1 MKVILAETA
10 GFCYGVERAVNLA
23 RETAKARGGAMLG
36 SIVHNAGVVREIE
49 DLGMRLITSPD
60 QAKAGE
66 TVLIRAHGESR
77 ATLDALRE
85 RGAEVVSAVCPHVE
99 RIRKLAQEAE
109 HEGRRVIL
117 LCPNHSTDLDPVLI
131 GLCLPLDYHL
141 HFMAKAE
148 LFDNRALAWL
158 IRTLGAFPVQ
168 RDGKDIQS
176 IKTAMQVLHKGEN
189 LLIFPEGTTIRGGVG
204 YHDGL
209 PAHAHAGIAMIGVRT
224 GATLVP
230 VFCDGQKKPF
240 HKTRIIFGEPYV
252 PEVTG
257 RRGTSEELQ
266 AIADE
271 MLRQAYALGG
281 QQVGG
286 APL

>member
-1 MKVILAETA
+1 MRILYTIAWVLGRVLLWLYRVEVR
-10 GFCYGVERAVNLA
+10 GVEELPKNSVL
-23 RETAKARGGAMLG
+23 LG
-36 SIVHNAGVVREIE
+36 
-49 DLGMRLITSPD
+49 
-60 QAKAGE
+60 
-66 TVLIRAHGESR
+66 
-77 ATLDALRE
+77 
-85 RGAEVVSAVCPHVE
+85 
-99 RIRKLAQEAE
+99 
-109 HEGRRVIL
+109 
-117 LCPNHSTDLDPVLI
+117 PNHASDIDPVLI
-131 GLCLPLDYHL
+131 ALCLPLNYHM

-148 LFDNRALAWL
+148 LFENPVTGRLLRA
-158 IRTLGAFPVQ
+158 LGAFPVQ

-176 IKTAMQVLHKGEN
+176 VKTAMQVLHKGEN
-189 LLIFPEGTTIRGGVG
+189 LLIFPEGTTIHGGIG

-224 GATLVP
+224 GASLVP
-230 VFCDGQKKPF
+230 VFCDGEKKLF
-240 HKTRIIFGEPYV
+240 RKTRIYFGEPLV

-271 MLRQAYALGG
+271 LLRRAYALGG

>member
-1 MKVILAETA
+1 MKMIFFAIIWLIGKILLLLYRVDVKGLEH
-10 GFCYGVERAVNLA
+10 LP
-23 RETAKARGGAMLG
+23 KSGA
-36 SIVHNAGVVREIE
+36 
-49 DLGMRLITSPD
+49 
-60 QAKAGE
+60 
-66 TVLIRAHGESR
+66 
-77 ATLDALRE
+77 
-85 RGAEVVSAVCPHVE
+85 
-99 RIRKLAQEAE
+99 
-109 HEGRRVIL
+109 L
-117 LCPNHSTDLDPVLI
+117 LCPNHASNIDPVLI

-148 LFDNRALAWL
+148 LFEKPAL
-158 IRTLGAFPVQ
+158 
-168 RDGKDIQS
+168 
-176 IKTAMQVLHKGEN
+176 KTAMQVLHKGEN
-189 LLIFPEGTTIRGGVG
+189 LLIFPEGTTIRNGVG

-209 PAHAHAGIAMIGVRT
+209 PAHAHAGIAMIAVRT

-230 VFCDGQKKPF
+230 VFCDGQKKLF
-240 HKTRIIFGEPYV
+240 HKTRIIFGEPYT

-271 MLRQAYALGG
+271 MLRRAYALGG

>member
-1 MKVILAETA
+1 MKMIFFALIWLIGRLLLWVYRVDVK
-10 GFCYGVERAVNLA
+10 GFENLP
-23 RETAKARGGAMLG
+23 KH
-36 SIVHNAGVVREIE
+36 SV
-49 DLGMRLITSPD
+49 
-60 QAKAGE
+60 
-66 TVLIRAHGESR
+66 
-77 ATLDALRE
+77 
-85 RGAEVVSAVCPHVE
+85 
-99 RIRKLAQEAE
+99 
-109 HEGRRVIL
+109 L

-131 GLCLPLDYHL
+131 GLCLPIDYHL

-148 LFDNRALAWL
+148 LFEKPALAWL

-189 LLIFPEGTTIRGGVG
+189 LLIFPEGTTIRNGVG

-240 HKTRIIFGEPYV
+240 HKTRIIFGESYM

-271 MLRQAYALGG
+271 VLRRAYALGG

>member
-1 MKVILAETA
+1 MRILYTIAWVLGRVLLWLYRVEVR
-10 GFCYGVERAVNLA
+10 GVKELPKNSVL
-23 RETAKARGGAMLG
+23 LG
-36 SIVHNAGVVREIE
+36 
-49 DLGMRLITSPD
+49 
-60 QAKAGE
+60 
-66 TVLIRAHGESR
+66 
-77 ATLDALRE
+77 
-85 RGAEVVSAVCPHVE
+85 
-99 RIRKLAQEAE
+99 
-109 HEGRRVIL
+109 
-117 LCPNHSTDLDPVLI
+117 PNHASDIDPVLI
-131 GLCLPLDYHL
+131 ALCLPLNYHM

-148 LFDNRALAWL
+148 LFENPVTGRLLRA
-158 IRTLGAFPVQ
+158 LGAFPVQ

-176 IKTAMQVLHKGEN
+176 VKTEMQVLHKGEN
-189 LLIFPEGTTIRGGVG
+189 LLIFPEGTTIHGGIG

-224 GATLVP
+224 GASLVP
-230 VFCDGQKKPF
+230 VFCDGEKKLF
-240 HKTRIIFGEPYV
+240 RKTRIYFGEPLV

-271 MLRQAYALGG
+271 LLRRAYALGG

>member
-1 MKVILAETA
+1 MRILYTIAWVLGRVLLWLYRVEIR
-10 GFCYGVERAVNLA
+10 GVKELPKN
-23 RETAKARGGAMLG
+23 
-36 SIVHNAGVVREIE
+36 GV
-49 DLGMRLITSPD
+49 
-60 QAKAGE
+60 
-66 TVLIRAHGESR
+66 
-77 ATLDALRE
+77 
-85 RGAEVVSAVCPHVE
+85 
-99 RIRKLAQEAE
+99 
-109 HEGRRVIL
+109 L
-117 LCPNHSTDLDPVLI
+117 LCPNHATDLDPVLI
-131 GLCLPLDYHL
+131 ALCLPIDYHM

-148 LFDNRALAWL
+148 LFENPLIGWL
-158 IRTLGAFPVQ
+158 LRTLGAFPVQ
-168 RDGKDIQS
+168 RDGKDVQS
-176 IKTAMQVLHKGEN
+176 VKTAMQVIHRGEN

-230 VFCDGQKKPF
+230 VFCDGQKKLF
-240 HKTRIIFGEPYV
+240 HKTRIYFGEPYV
-252 PEVTG
+252 PSVTG

-271 MLRQAYALGG
+271 MLRRAYALGG

>member
-1 MKVILAETA
+1 MRILYTIAWVLGRVLLWLYRVEIR
-10 GFCYGVERAVNLA
+10 GVKELPKN
-23 RETAKARGGAMLG
+23 
-36 SIVHNAGVVREIE
+36 GV
-49 DLGMRLITSPD
+49 
-60 QAKAGE
+60 
-66 TVLIRAHGESR
+66 
-77 ATLDALRE
+77 
-85 RGAEVVSAVCPHVE
+85 
-99 RIRKLAQEAE
+99 
-109 HEGRRVIL
+109 L
-117 LCPNHSTDLDPVLI
+117 LCPNHATDLDPVLI
-131 GLCLPLDYHL
+131 ALCLPIDYHM

-148 LFDNRALAWL
+148 LFENPLLGWL
-158 IRTLGAFPVQ
+158 LRTLGAFPVQ
-168 RDGKDIQS
+168 RDGKDVQS
-176 IKTAMQVLHKGEN
+176 VKTAMQVIHRGEN

-230 VFCDGQKKPF
+230 VFCDGQKKLF
-240 HKTRIIFGEPYV
+240 RKTRIYFGEPYV
-252 PEVTG
+252 PSVTG

-271 MLRQAYALGG
+271 MLRRAYALGG

>member
-1 MKVILAETA
+1 MMHRIFFAFIWIIGRVLLWIYRVDVKGLE
-10 GFCYGVERAVNLA
+10 NLP
-23 RETAKARGGAMLG
+23 KH
-36 SIVHNAGVVREIE
+36 SV
-49 DLGMRLITSPD
+49 
-60 QAKAGE
+60 
-66 TVLIRAHGESR
+66 
-77 ATLDALRE
+77 
-85 RGAEVVSAVCPHVE
+85 
-99 RIRKLAQEAE
+99 
-109 HEGRRVIL
+109 L
-117 LCPNHSTDLDPVLI
+117 LCPNHST
-131 GLCLPLDYHL
+131 
-141 HFMAKAE
+141 
-148 LFDNRALAWL
+148 DNRALAWL

>member
-1 MKVILAETA
+1 MRILYTIAWVLGRALLWLYRVEVR
-10 GFCYGVERAVNLA
+10 GVKELPQNSV
-23 RETAKARGGAMLG
+23 
-36 SIVHNAGVVREIE
+36 
-49 DLGMRLITSPD
+49 
-60 QAKAGE
+60 
-66 TVLIRAHGESR
+66 
-77 ATLDALRE
+77 
-85 RGAEVVSAVCPHVE
+85 
-99 RIRKLAQEAE
+99 
-109 HEGRRVIL
+109 L
-117 LCPNHSTDLDPVLI
+117 LCPNHATDLDPVLI
-131 GLCLPLDYHL
+131 ALCLPLHYRM

-148 LFDNRALAWL
+148 LFENPVTGWL
-158 IRTLGAFPVQ
+158 LRSLGAFPVQ

-224 GATLVP
+224 GAALVP
-230 VFCDGQKKPF
+230 VFCDGQKKMF
-240 HKTRIIFGEPYV
+240 HRTRIYFGAPYV

-271 MLRQAYALGG
+271 MLRRAYALGG

-286 APL
+286 KPL

>member
-1 MKVILAETA
+1 MMHRIFFAFIWIIGRVLLWIYRVDVKGLE
-10 GFCYGVERAVNLA
+10 NLP
-23 RETAKARGGAMLG
+23 KH
-36 SIVHNAGVVREIE
+36 SV
-49 DLGMRLITSPD
+49 
-60 QAKAGE
+60 
-66 TVLIRAHGESR
+66 
-77 ATLDALRE
+77 
-85 RGAEVVSAVCPHVE
+85 
-99 RIRKLAQEAE
+99 
-109 HEGRRVIL
+109 L

-209 PAHAHAGIAMIGVRT
+209 PAHAHAGI
-224 GATLVP
+224 
-230 VFCDGQKKPF
+230 
-240 HKTRIIFGEPYV
+240 IFGEPYV

>member
-1 MKVILAETA
+1 MRILYTIAWVLGRVLLWLYRVEIR
-10 GFCYGVERAVNLA
+10 GVKELPKN
-23 RETAKARGGAMLG
+23 
-36 SIVHNAGVVREIE
+36 GV
-49 DLGMRLITSPD
+49 
-60 QAKAGE
+60 
-66 TVLIRAHGESR
+66 
-77 ATLDALRE
+77 
-85 RGAEVVSAVCPHVE
+85 
-99 RIRKLAQEAE
+99 
-109 HEGRRVIL
+109 L
-117 LCPNHSTDLDPVLI
+117 LCPNHATDLDPVLI
-131 GLCLPLDYHL
+131 ALCLPIDYHM

-148 LFDNRALAWL
+148 LFENPLLGWL
-158 IRTLGAFPVQ
+158 LRTLGAFPVQ
-168 RDGKDIQS
+168 RDGKDVRS
-176 IKTAMQVLHKGEN
+176 VKTAMQVIHRGEN

-230 VFCDGQKKPF
+230 VFCDGQKKLF
-240 HKTRIIFGEPYV
+240 HKTRIYFGEPYV
-252 PEVTG
+252 PSVTG

-271 MLRQAYALGG
+271 MLRRAYALGG

>member
-1 MKVILAETA
+1 MMHRIFFAFIWIIGRVLLWIYRVDVKGLE
-10 GFCYGVERAVNLA
+10 NLP
-23 RETAKARGGAMLG
+23 KHSVM
-36 SIVHNAGVVREIE
+36 
-49 DLGMRLITSPD
+49 
-60 QAKAGE
+60 
-66 TVLIRAHGESR
+66 
-77 ATLDALRE
+77 
-85 RGAEVVSAVCPHVE
+85 
-99 RIRKLAQEAE
+99 
-109 HEGRRVIL
+109 

-131 GLCLPLDYHL
+131 
-141 HFMAKAE
+141 MAKAE

-230 VFCDGQKKPF
+230 VF
-240 HKTRIIFGEPYV
+240 GEPYV

>member
-1 MKVILAETA
+1 MKMIFFAIIWLIGKILLLLYRVDVKGLEH
-10 GFCYGVERAVNLA
+10 LP
-23 RETAKARGGAMLG
+23 KSGA
-36 SIVHNAGVVREIE
+36 
-49 DLGMRLITSPD
+49 
-60 QAKAGE
+60 
-66 TVLIRAHGESR
+66 
-77 ATLDALRE
+77 
-85 RGAEVVSAVCPHVE
+85 
-99 RIRKLAQEAE
+99 
-109 HEGRRVIL
+109 L
-117 LCPNHSTDLDPVLI
+117 LCPNHASNIDPVLI

-148 LFDNRALAWL
+148 LFEKPALAWL

-209 PAHAHAGIAMIGVRT
+209 PAHAHAGIAMIGVRS

-230 VFCDGQKKPF
+230 VFADGKKRPF
-240 HKTRIIFGEPYV
+240 HKTHIIFGEPYV

>member
-1 MKVILAETA
+1 MMHRIFFAFIWIIGRVLLWIYRVDVKGLE
-10 GFCYGVERAVNLA
+10 NLP
-23 RETAKARGGAMLG
+23 KH
-36 SIVHNAGVVREIE
+36 SV
-49 DLGMRLITSPD
+49 
-60 QAKAGE
+60 
-66 TVLIRAHGESR
+66 
-77 ATLDALRE
+77 
-85 RGAEVVSAVCPHVE
+85 
-99 RIRKLAQEAE
+99 
-109 HEGRRVIL
+109 L

-176 IKTAMQVLHKGEN
+176 IKTA
-189 LLIFPEGTTIRGGVG
+189 GGVG

>member
-1 MKVILAETA
+1 MKKHFSIAIDGPGGA
-10 GFCYGVERAVNLA
+10 GKSTL
-23 RETAKARGGAMLG
+23 AKAVAKKLNILHVDTGAIYRTIGYAAFSRG
-36 SIVHNAGVVREIE
+36 
-49 DLGMRLITSPD
+49 
-60 QAKAGE
+60 
-66 TVLIRAHGESR
+66 
-77 ATLDALRE
+77 LDAKDESQIAPLLKE
-85 RGAEVVSAVCPHVE
+85 IQIDMAFDENSGQ
-99 RIRKLAQEAE
+99 KM
-109 HEGRRVIL
+109 L

>member
-1 MKVILAETA
+1 MMHRIFFAFIWIIGRVLLWIYRVDVKGLE
-10 GFCYGVERAVNLA
+10 NLP
-23 RETAKARGGAMLG
+23 KH
-36 SIVHNAGVVREIE
+36 SV
-49 DLGMRLITSPD
+49 
-60 QAKAGE
+60 
-66 TVLIRAHGESR
+66 
-77 ATLDALRE
+77 
-85 RGAEVVSAVCPHVE
+85 
-99 RIRKLAQEAE
+99 
-109 HEGRRVIL
+109 L

-209 PAHAHAGIAMIGVRT
+209 PAHAHAASRMCLRSRAAAARPKNCRPSPTKCCVR
-224 GATLVP
+224 P
-230 VFCDGQKKPF
+230 
-240 HKTRIIFGEPYV
+240 TRSAASRWEAHRCEGHL
-252 PEVTG
+252 
-257 RRGTSEELQ
+257 S
-266 AIADE
+266 
-271 MLRQAYALGG
+271 
-281 QQVGG
+281 
-286 APL
+286 